1 MVCGKRIDVDEGI
14 VAIVLWFNRSGAKTL
29 YSCQGDKSCIAA
41 GTYLPYVCFS
51 CSRKFFVKLTRLIED
66 FLLKNDD
73 VKSLY
78 LSEDWIWENG
88 KLEKKHNISLINQN
102 VKNRFTNFV
111 LKNYGE
117 WAGR

>member
-1 MVCGKRIDVDEGI
+1 MDLEESAEQHRASVQLAMAWD
-14 VAIVLWFNRSGAKTL
+14 N
-29 YSCQGDKSCIAA
+29 Q